1 MPAEYNLPNGGLAQG
16 YFCYNCGKTCNMYG
30 TGHGPGKC
38 EPNPE
43 YVKALIKANKR

>member
-1 MPAEYNLPNGGLAQG
+1 MPAEYNTPKGLAQG
-16 YFCYNCGKTCNMYG
+16 YFCYNCGQSCNMYG

-43 YVKALIKANKR
+43 YVKVLKELNK